1 MEAPRGPARDVAAQ
15 HEAGAVCVGR
25 GPALA
30 VHGAVPGGADTLTG
44 DAHRL
49 AMGACAGK
57 RRRAVAARVGGA
69 GRGRGEA
76 APVLRA
82 PARGALATAPG
93 AGRGP
98 ERGVAV
104 AEETAAVGALGA
116 GGVRDFPVQPC
127 RRCGPDGRGFLRRR
141 HLLCR
146 RRLDGG
152 GGGGLLRGD
161 GGRGVVA
168 LLLTAELK
176 RIQRAL
182 GVASRALVVRRQSR
196 RGRVLR
202 GLCRRRGRR
211 EQHEREEE
219 RGAHH
224 R

>member
-30 VHGAVPGGADTLTG
+30 VHGAVPGGADALAG
-44 DAHRL
+44 HAHRL
-49 AMGACAGK
+49 AVAVK
-57 RRRAVAARVGGA
+57 HRRAVAARVGGA

-76 APVLRA
+76 AAVLRA
-82 PARGALATAPG
+82 PAGGALAAAPG
-93 AGRGP
+93 AGRRP
-98 ERGVAV
+98 ARGR
-104 AEETAAVGALGA
+104 AAADHAGAAGVLVA
-116 GGVRDFPVQPC
+116 GGVPVQA
-127 RRCGPDGRGFLRRR
+127 RRPDGRGFLRRR

-152 GGGGLLRGD
+152 GGGRLLRGE
-161 GGRGVVA
+161 GGRGAVA
-168 LLLTAELK
+168 LLLTTQLK
-176 RIQRAL
+176 CVQRAL